1 MINFDEKIKEA
12 YRSSCETYR
21 LIKAKVLEFKTQKN
35 APIYDDA
42 AEIGLLKKMAVELLL
57 SFLNI
62 HDGDVGLVISS
73 SWRKNTLNDTISF
86 FKEHE
91 LVAPLSKYIV
101 GITPRLYNG
110 VRGDEIDWFLDSIER
125 PEIEKFAIKSLDV
138 DRFCIV
144 DDEDDMLDYQFD
156 NLIHVDSYFGLTES
170 DIDEIEELLYE
181 R

>member
-1 MINFDEKIKEA
+1 MNLIFLDIDGVLN
-12 YRSSCETYR
+12 SSSYAKKHYEETGKG
-21 LIKAKVLEFKTQKN
+21 LFM
-35 APIYDDA
+35 YDFVDSSR
-42 AEIGLLKKMAVELLL
+42 VELLL

-73 SWRKNTLNDTISF
+73 SWRENTLNDTISF

-91 LVAPLSKYIV
+91 LVAPLAKYIV
-101 GITPRLYNG
+101 GITPRLYND
-110 VRGDEIDWFLDSIER
+110 VRGDEIDWFLNSIER
-125 PEIEKFAIKSLDV
+125 SEIEKFAIKSLEI

-156 NLIHVDSYFGLTES
+156 NFIHVDSYVGLTES
-170 DIDEIEELLYE
+170 DIDKIEELLYE

>member
-1 MINFDEKIKEA
+1 MNLIFLDIDGVLNSSSYAEKHYE
-12 YRSSCETYR
+12 ETGKC
-21 LIKAKVLEFKTQKN
+21 LFM
-35 APIYDDA
+35 YDFVDPSR
-42 AEIGLLKKMAVELLL
+42 VELLL

-73 SWRKNTLNDTISF
+73 SWRENTLNDTISF

-91 LVAPLSKYIV
+91 LVAPLAKYIV

-110 VRGDEIDWFLDSIER
+110 VRGDEIDWFLNSIER
-125 PEIEKFAIKSLDV
+125 PEIEKFAIKSLDF

-144 DDEDDMLDYQFD
+144 DDDDDMLDYQFD
-156 NLIHVDSYFGLTES
+156 NFIHVDDYVGLTES

>member
-1 MINFDEKIKEA
+1 MNLIFLDIDGVLN
-12 YRSSCETYR
+12 SSSYAKKHYEETGKG
-21 LIKAKVLEFKTQKN
+21 LFM
-35 APIYDDA
+35 YDFIDPSR
-42 AEIGLLKKMAVELLL
+42 VELLL

-91 LVAPLSKYIV
+91 LVDPLAKYIV
-101 GITPRLYNG
+101 GITPRLYDG
-110 VRGDEIDWFLDSIER
+110 VRGDEIDWFLNSVG
-125 PEIEKFAIKSLDV
+125 KQFAKEFLCI

-144 DDEDDMLDYQFD
+144 DDEDDMLEYQFD
-156 NLIHVDSYFGLTES
+156 KFIHVDSYVGLTES
-170 DIDEIEELLYE
+170 DIDKIEELLYE